1 MPDFQQFL
9 KQVKSEIREVSVDE
23 VSRLPWPQPRAE
35 EAAKRKPPLLI
46 DVREG
51 DEYEQGYIPGAQW
64 IPRGKLELRIEDA
77 VPDRDADIVL
87 YCAGGNRS
95 ALAARSLKE
104 LGYTRVSS
112 LAGGYGAWKR
122 ANLPTVKPFIFT
134 PEQRSRYARHLML
147 SEIGEAGQAK
157 LLEAKVLLLG
167 AGGLGAPAGL
177 YLAAAGVGTL
187 GLVDDDVV
195 DESNLQRQVIHSTKT
210 VGVPKVES
218 AKQTINGLNP
228 DVKVRT
234 HQLRLTSENVLD
246 TIRDYDLIVDGTDNF
261 QTRYLLNDASLILK
275 KPVVNASIFQFEG
288 QVTVFKPFEG
298 PCYRCLYPEPPPPG
312 MAPSCNEA
320 GVLGVLPGVIGVLQA
335 TEAVKLILGVGKPLV
350 GRLMQYDALNMKFRE
365 FKLPRDPKCVVCSEP
380 GKKIELIDY
389 EAFCSIAR

>member
-1 MPDFQQFL
+1 MNIQQYL
-9 KQVKSEIREVSVDE
+9 KQVKAEIREVSVDE
-23 VSRLPWPQPRAE
+23 VKAN
-35 EAAKRKPPLLI
+35 KPPVLI

-51 DEYEQGYIPGAQW
+51 DEYNDGYITGATW
-64 IPRGKLELRIEDA
+64 IPRGKLEMRIEDV
-77 VPDRDADIVL
+77 VPARDEEIVL
-87 YCAGGNRS
+87 YCASGNRS
-95 ALAARSLKE
+95 ALAAKSLVE
-104 LGYTRVSS
+104 MGYTRVSS
-112 LAGGYGAWKR
+112 MAGGYSAWKR
-122 ANLPTVKPFIFT
+122 AGLSTTKPFIFT
-134 PEQRSRYARHLML
+134 QEQKSRYARHLML
-147 SEIGEAGQAK
+147 PEVGEVGQAK
-157 LLEAKVLLLG
+157 LLQSKVLLLG

-177 YLAAAGVGTL
+177 YLAAAGIGTI

-195 DESNLQRQVIHSTKT
+195 DESNLQRQVIHSTKR
-210 VGVPKVES
+210 VGIPKVES
-218 AKQTINGLNP
+218 AKQTINELNP
-228 DVKVRT
+228 DVNVRT

-246 TIRDYDLIVDGTDNF
+246 VIKDYDLIVDGTDNF

-335 TEAVKLILGVGKPLV
+335 TEAVKLILGIGKPLV

>member
-1 MPDFQQFL
+1 MANFQQYL

-23 VSRLPWPQPRAE
+23 VK
-35 EAAKRKPPLLI
+35 AKRPAVVI

-51 DEYEQGYIPGAQW
+51 DEYNEGYIEGATW

-77 VPDRDADIVL
+77 VPDRAQEIVL

-95 ALAARSLKE
+95 ALAAKSLKE
-104 LGYTRVSS
+104 LGYSNVASM
-112 LAGGYGAWKR
+112 AGGYSAWKR
-122 ANLPTVKPFIFT
+122 ANLPTLKPFIFT
-134 PEQRSRYARHLML
+134 QQQKSRYARHLML
-147 SEIGEAGQAK
+147 PEIGEAGQAK
-157 LLEAKVLLLG
+157 LLQSKVLLLG

-177 YLAAAGVGTL
+177 YLAAAGIGTI

-195 DESNLQRQVIHSTKT
+195 DESNLQRQVIHNTT
-210 VGVPKVES
+210 RVGIPKVES
-218 AKQTINGLNP
+218 AKQTINELNP
-228 DVKVRT
+228 DVRVLT
-234 HQLRLTSENVLD
+234 HQLRLSSENVLQ
-246 TIRDYDLIVDGTDNF
+246 IIGEYDLIVDGTDNF
-261 QTRYLLNDASLILK
+261 QTRYLLNDASLILR
-275 KPVVNASIFQFEG
+275 KPVINASIFQFEG

-335 TEAVKLILGVGKPLV
+335 TEAVKLILGIGKPLI
-350 GRLMQYDALNMKFRE
+350 GRLMQYDALNMKFRD

-389 EAFCSIAR
+389 EAFCSIGG

>member
-1 MPDFQQFL
+1 MNFQQYL

-23 VSRLPWPQPRAE
+23 VN
-35 EAAKRKPPLLI
+35 AKKPPLLI

-51 DEYEQGYIPGAQW
+51 DEYNDGYIPGATW
-64 IPRGKLELRIEDA
+64 IPRGKLEMRIEDV
-77 VPDRDADIVL
+77 VPNRDDDVVL

-95 ALAARSLKE
+95 ALAAKSLRE

-112 LAGGYGAWKR
+112 MAGGYGAWKK
-122 ANLPTVKPFIFT
+122 ANLPTAKPFIFT
-134 PEQRSRYARHLML
+134 QEQKSRYARHLML
-147 SEIGEAGQAK
+147 PEVGEVGQAK
-157 LLEAKVLLLG
+157 LLNAKVLLLG

-210 VGVPKVES
+210 VGMPKVES
-218 AKQTINGLNP
+218 AKQTINALNP

-234 HQLRLTSENVLD
+234 HQLRLSSENVLD
-246 TIRDYDLIVDGTDNF
+246 VIKDYDLVVDGTDNF

-335 TEAVKLILGVGKPLV
+335 TEAVKLILGIGKPLV

>member
-1 MPDFQQFL
+1 MASFQQYL

-23 VSRLPWPQPRAE
+23 VKA
-35 EAAKRKPPLLI
+35 RKPAYLI

-51 DEYEQGYIPGAQW
+51 DEHQDGYIPGATW

-77 VPDRDADIVL
+77 VPDREAEVVL

-95 ALAARSLKE
+95 ALAAKALGE
-104 LGYTRVSS
+104 LGYTKVVSM
-112 LAGGYGAWKR
+112 AGGFGAWKR
-122 ANLPTVKPFIFT
+122 AGLPTDKPFIFT
-134 PEQRSRYARHLML
+134 QAQKSRYARHLML
-147 SEIGEAGQAK
+147 PEVGEVGQAK
-157 LLEAKVLLLG
+157 LLSAKVLLLG

-195 DESNLQRQVIHSTKT
+195 DESNLQRQVIHNTSR
-210 VGVPKVES
+210 VGMPKVES
-218 AKQTINGLNP
+218 AARTIHELNP
-228 DVKVRT
+228 DVKT
-234 HQLRLTSENVLD
+234 PLHQTRLTSENVLD
-246 TIRDYDLIVDGTDNF
+246 IIKDYDLIVDGTDNF

-288 QVTVFKPFEG
+288 QVTVFKPFAG

-335 TEAVKLILGVGKPLV
+335 TEAVKLILGIGKPLV
-350 GRLMQYDALNMKFRE
+350 GRLLQYDALSMRFRE

-389 EAFCSIAR
+389 EAFCSLQR

>member
-1 MPDFQQFL
+1 MPNAQQVL
-9 KQVKSEIREVSVDE
+9 KQVKSQIRETSVDE
-23 VSRLPWPQPRAE
+23 VRARRPQF
-35 EAAKRKPPLLI
+35 LI

-51 DEYEQGYIPGAQW
+51 DEYDEGFIPGAVW
-64 IPRGKLELRIEDA
+64 IPRGKLELRIED
-77 VPDRDADIVL
+77 VIPDRDAEIVL

-95 ALAARSLKE
+95 AFAARSLGE
-104 LGYTRVSS
+104 LGYTRVASM
-112 LAGGYGAWKR
+112 AGGYGAWKR
-122 ANLPTVKPFIFT
+122 ANLPTEKPFKFT
-134 PEQRSRYARHLML
+134 PQQRSRYARHLML
-147 SEIGEAGQAK
+147 SEVGEVGQQK
-157 LLEAKVLLLG
+157 LLQAKVLLLG

-187 GLVDDDVV
+187 GIVDDDVV
-195 DESNLQRQVIHSTKT
+195 DESNLQRQVIHSTKR

-218 AKQTINGLNP
+218 AAQTINELNP
-228 DVKVRT
+228 DVKVVT
-234 HQLRLTSENVLD
+234 HQLRLSSENVLD
-246 TIRDYDLIVDGTDNF
+246 VINGYDLIVDGTDNF

-335 TEAVKLILGVGKPLV
+335 TEAVKLILGIGKPLV

>member
-1 MPDFQQFL
+1 MNFQQYL

-23 VSRLPWPQPRAE
+23 VN
-35 EAAKRKPPLLI
+35 AKRPPVLI

-51 DEYEQGYIPGAQW
+51 EEYNEGYIPGAKW
-64 IPRGKLELRIEDA
+64 VPRGKLELRIEDV
-77 VPDRDADIVL
+77 VPNHDEEVVL
-87 YCAGGNRS
+87 YCAGGTRS
-95 ALAARSLKE
+95 ALAAKSLHE

-112 LAGGYGAWKR
+112 MAGGYGAWKK
-122 ANLPTVKPFIFT
+122 ANLPTAKPFIFT
-134 PEQRSRYARHLML
+134 QEQKSRYARHLML
-147 SEIGEAGQAK
+147 PEVGEVGQAK
-157 LLEAKVLLLG
+157 LVNAKVLLLG

-177 YLAAAGVGTL
+177 YLAAAGVGTI

-195 DESNLQRQVIHSTKT
+195 DESNLQRQVIHSTKR
-210 VGVPKVES
+210 VGIPKVES
-218 AKQTINGLNP
+218 AKQTINELNP
-228 DVKVRT
+228 DVNVRT
-234 HQLRLTSENVLD
+234 HQLRLSSENVLD
-246 TIRDYDLIVDGTDNF
+246 VIKDYDLIVDGTDNF

-320 GVLGVLPGVIGVLQA
+320 GVLGVLPGAIGILQA
-335 TEAVKLILGVGKPLV
+335 TEAVKLILGIGKPLI

-365 FKLPRDPKCVVCSEP
+365 FKLPRDPKCVTCSEP

-389 EAFCSIAR
+389 EAFCSLAR

>member
-1 MPDFQQFL
+1 MPDFQQIL

-23 VSRLPWPQPRAE
+23 VGRKHPQQ
-35 EAAKRKPPLLI
+35 LI

-51 DEYEQGYIPGAQW
+51 DEWEQGYIPGAKW
-64 IPRGKLELRIEDA
+64 IPRGKLELRIEDTVA
-77 VPDRDADIVL
+77 DRDAEIVL
-87 YCAGGNRS
+87 YCAGGTRS
-95 ALAARSLKE
+95 ALAARALKE

-112 LAGGYGAWKR
+112 LAGGFGAWKK
-122 ANLPTVKPFIFT
+122 ANLPTEKPFVFT
-134 PEQRSRYARHLML
+134 PEQKSRYARHLML
-147 SEIGEAGQAK
+147 PEVGEVGQAK
-157 LLEAKVLLLG
+157 LLQAKVLLLG

-195 DESNLQRQVIHSTKT
+195 DASNLQRQVIHSTRT

-218 AKQTINGLNP
+218 AKQTINALNP
-228 DVKVRT
+228 DVQVRT
-234 HQLRLTSENVLD
+234 HQLRLSSENVLD
-246 TIRDYDLIVDGTDNF
+246 VIRDYDLVVDGTDNF

-335 TEAVKLILGVGKPLV
+335 TEAVKLILGIGKPLV
-350 GRLMQYDALNMKFRE
+350 GRLLQYDALNMKFRE

>member
-1 MPDFQQFL
+1 MNVQQYL

-23 VSRLPWPQPRAE
+23 VN
-35 EAAKRKPPLLI
+35 AKRPPVLI

-51 DEYEQGYIPGAQW
+51 DEYNDGFITGATW
-64 IPRGKLELRIEDA
+64 IPRGKLELRIEDVA
-77 VPDRDADIVL
+77 PRRDEEIVL

-95 ALAARSLKE
+95 ALAAKSLRE

-112 LAGGYGAWKR
+112 MAGGYGAWKK
-122 ANLPTVKPFIFT
+122 ANLPTQKPFIFT
-134 PEQRSRYARHLML
+134 QAQRSRYARHLML
-147 SEIGEAGQAK
+147 PEVGEVGQAK
-157 LLEAKVLLLG
+157 LLNAKVLLLG

-210 VGVPKVES
+210 VGMPKVES
-218 AKQTINGLNP
+218 AKQTIAALNP
-228 DVKVRT
+228 DVEVRT
-234 HQLRLTSENVLD
+234 HQLRLSSQNVLEV
-246 TIRDYDLIVDGTDNF
+246 IKEYDLVVDGTDNF

-335 TEAVKLILGVGKPLV
+335 TEAVKLVLGIGKPLI

-365 FKLPRDPKCVVCSEP
+365 FKLPRDPKCAVCSEP

-389 EAFCSIAR
+389 DAFCSLPR